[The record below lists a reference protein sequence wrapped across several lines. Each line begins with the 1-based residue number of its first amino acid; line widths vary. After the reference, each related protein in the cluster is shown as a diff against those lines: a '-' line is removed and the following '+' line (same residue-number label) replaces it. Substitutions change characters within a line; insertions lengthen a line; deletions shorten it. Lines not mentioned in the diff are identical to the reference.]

1 MYRDI
6 IYCVFLTIT
15 GFVSFAQTPLPDSL
29 ERKFS
34 GTPQDS
40 NYVIELN
47 KLATDYLKSN
57 PNATREI
64 ASHVLGVAPKID
76 YKKGYARAMTLIGN
90 SYWYEGVYEFAQR
103 YYLLAARE
111 YKIINDSI
119 GLGQT
124 YNNIGEVYKKL
135 GEYDKSLEYLLAS
148 INLKRR
154 DTTFHALTLYNIGE
168 LYTMMGETD
177 RAHEYLQQSL
187 EIALKENNKR
197 VLAYDYWSLGILK
210 GKAGQFSESLT
221 LYNKAIALWKE
232 LGETRSLIQT
242 YQDYADIYKKQKK
255 YDSALFYLGEAISL
269 ASQIKVP
276 DLQVNNYWGM
286 FTLDSARS
294 NYSQAL
300 RHLYRYTVLKDS
312 VYNLLKTEQ
321 IARLQTIYETE
332 TRERENQQ
340 LRAERVLKDSQL
352 KSQQLFLI
360 GISISLVITGILAW
374 MLFRQHRRILE
385 VNRELKDKNEE
396 IHLQKEAIESQAVA
410 LLKLNSELQEL
421 NKNLE
426 NRIHERTNQLMVQ
439 NQKLT
444 EYTFVNAHK
453 LRAPVAS
460 ILGLLNLVDQVNPEE
475 RAGILQHLKTCGDQ
489 LDKIIREISRDLEA
503 AIVDKK
509 D

>member
-1 MYRDI
+1 MYRDV
-6 IYCVFLTIT
+6 IYCALFVIA
-15 GFVSFAQTPLPDSL
+15 GFVSYAQSPLPDSL

-40 NYVIELN
+40 NYVDELN
-47 KLATDYLKSN
+47 RMATDYLKVN
-57 PNATREI
+57 PQATREI
-64 ASHVLGVAPKID
+64 ASHVLGVTPKID

-111 YKIINDSI
+111 YRIINDSL

-148 INLKRR
+148 VNLNKK
-154 DTTFHALTLYNIGE
+154 DSTSTALTLYNIGE
-168 LYTMMGETD
+168 LYTMMGKVDEAND
-177 RAHEYLQQSL
+177 YLNSSL

-197 VLAYDYWSLGILK
+197 VLAYDYWSMGIIK
-210 GKAGQFSESLT
+210 SKAEQFAEAKR
-221 LYNKAIALWKE
+221 LYHKAVLLWKE

-242 YQDYADIYKKQKK
+242 YQDYATIHKKQKN
-255 YDSALFYLGEAISL
+255 YDSAQFYLGEAIRL

-276 DLQVNNYWGM
+276 DLQVNNYFGM
-286 FTLDSARS
+286 FSLDSARG
-294 NYSQAL
+294 NNTQAL
-300 RHLYRYTVLKDS
+300 HHLYRYNTLKDS

-340 LRAERVLKDSQL
+340 LRAERELKDSQL
-352 KSQQLFLI
+352 ESQQLFLV
-360 GISISLVITGILAW
+360 GISVSLVITGILAW

-385 VNRELKDKNEE
+385 VNKELKEKNEE
-396 IHLQKEAIESQAVA
+396 IHFQKEAIESQAEA
-410 LLKLNSELQEL
+410 LLKLNAELQEL

-426 NRIHERTNQLMVQ
+426 NRINERTNQLMVQ
-439 NQKLT
+439 NQRLT
-444 EYTFVNAHK
+444 EYTFINAHK

-460 ILGLLNLVDQVNPEE
+460 ILGLINLVDQVSGDE
-475 RAGILQHLKTCGDQ
+475 RGAILQHLKTCGDQ
-489 LDKIIREISRDLEA
+489 LDKIIREISRNLEA